1 MIAPFSFSGQI
12 QRLPYA
18 LWSLG
23 VFFSQHLAILIIF
36 RVQGARLQSD
46 LEFYLSPLR
55 SLVRH
60 GQVSSLMLVLALAY
74 LLIVA
79 WALAALAFRRAADAN
94 MSEWIAAAAIAPVVQ
109 LPVIALLCLAPSRAS
124 VDRLGASDLPEESS
138 IPWSTAAVGALAGTG
153 LTLAAVATEA
163 LVFGSYGY
171 GMFLVSPFVIGAVT
185 GYLGNRTGNIGV
197 SRTSTLVVGAASL
210 GGIALVAV
218 ALEGIICILMAAP
231 IGIGAAVI
239 GGQLGRM
246 IALSTRRPPHQTLS
260 AFALLPLTFAVENV
274 MSSTTSFD
282 TTETIAIHAPPE
294 WVWKS
299 IVNMDTIEELP
310 ALPFRLGVAYPLRGE
325 IVGEGI
331 GAVRRGEF
339 STGTAIERVTEWAPN
354 RKLAFV
360 VVTDVPGMR
369 ELSPYQHVH
378 APHVTGYFLTTN
390 TSFELRSLPDGRTEI
405 VERTSHQLKLD
416 PVFYWLPM
424 ARWVVH
430 ANNIRVLAHISRH
443 AESGFRESGV
453 EPAIRNQPR

>member
-1 MIAPFSFSGQI
+1 MF
-12 QRLPYA
+12 
-18 LWSLG
+18 
-23 VFFSQHLAILIIF
+23 V
-36 RVQGARLQSD
+36 V
-46 LEFYLSPLR
+46 SPL
-55 SLVRH
+55 
-60 GQVSSLMLVLALAY
+60 
-74 LLIVA
+74 
-79 WALAALAFRRAADAN
+79 
-94 MSEWIAAAAIAPVVQ
+94 
-109 LPVIALLCLAPSRAS
+109 
-124 VDRLGASDLPEESS
+124 
-138 IPWSTAAVGALAGTG
+138 
-153 LTLAAVATEA
+153 
-163 LVFGSYGY
+163 
-171 GMFLVSPFVIGAVT
+171 VIGAVT

-197 SRTSTLVVGAASL
+197 SRTSMLVVGAASL

-231 IGIGAAVI
+231 IGIAAAMI
-239 GGQLGRM
+239 GGELGRM

-260 AFALLPLTFAVENV
+260 GFALLPLVFAVENV

-310 ALPFRLGVAYPLRGE
+310 ALPFRLGVAYPLSGE

-331 GAVRRGEF
+331 GAIRRGEF

-378 APHVTGYFLTTN
+378 APHVAGYFLTIN
-390 TSFELRSLPDGRTEI
+390 TSFELRPLPDGRTEI

-430 ANNIRVLAHISRH
+430 ANNVRVLEHISRR

-453 EPAIRNQPR
+453 EQAIRNHPR